1 MKKIVKNITYFTGG
15 TKMSAKTQVKE
26 RSHLSSVVTSKV
38 VPETTGVDTA
48 AIDAIISKYKGRE
61 GEVLSILEETQKA
74 TKHTYLSEPA
84 LNYIAYKTGIPLSR
98 IFNIATFY
106 AFFNLKP
113 QGDHTVTVCRGTA
126 CHTRGSKALLDDVGI
141 KMGGTKAL
149 EEGDASFTTPDN
161 KFTIRTVACFGQCAL
176 APVVMIDETIYS
188 SVTVPQLA
196 KLIDAVDSG
205 NGRKK

>member
-1 MKKIVKNITYFTGG
+1 M
-15 TKMSAKTQVKE
+15 QVKE
-26 RSHLSSVVTSKV
+26 RANAFENVTSRV
-38 VPETTGVDTA
+38 VPDTAGVDTA
-48 AIDAIISKYKGRE
+48 AIDSIIEKYKGRE

-74 TKHTYLSEPA
+74 AKYTYLSKGA
-84 LNYIAYKTGIPLSR
+84 LNYIAYRTGIPLSR
-98 IFNIATFY
+98 LFNIATFY

-113 QGDHTVTVCRGTA
+113 QGEHTITVCRGTA

-141 KMGGTKAL
+141 KMGGAKAL
-149 EEGDASFTTPDN
+149 EEGEASFTTADN

-188 SVTVPQLA
+188 SVTIPQLQ
-196 KLIDAVDSG
+196 KLVDAVDKG